1 MVLTVEF
8 PDTGG
13 AHVWT
18 LTEEGARMS
27 ADETYTPTV
36 YVEGPPRWYE
46 TLRASLYDDPKVVET
61 AVEAWYTSLHA
72 TERTA
77 VLRVDLE
84 RMADVQDFATEVR
97 HRHEPNDTPTGTV
110 RLYNVDLTPQFRY
123 CLETGVE
130 PIPNRELRSV
140 TLTLGQRSI
149 AEGSLDGLTIEGDRL
164 DGASRE
170 VLETVATRI
179 ETVDPDVLIVNSAGL
194 IPILFDRAAACGLE
208 TFHLGREAGWSQLT
222 QGTTYESYGRV
233 GYAAPRYH
241 VPGRVLLDTSNSF
254 LWHETSLAGILDLVE
269 RSHRPLEET
278 GWASIGTV
286 LTAIQ
291 IRRALE
297 RGVLVPWNKWEP
309 ESFKDVRT
317 LHAADRGGFTF
328 APQVG
333 LHEGVVE
340 VDFASLY
347 PRIIC
352 EYNVSPDTIRCT
364 CHRDREDVPE
374 VGYAICD
381 ERGFLAEVLQPLL
394 DDRAAIKADLAE
406 TDDPNEAAELRSR
419 SGALKWIL
427 VSCFGYQGYRNSKFG
442 RIECHEAINAFAR
455 DILLEAKETFEA
467 GGWEV
472 VHGIVDSLWVRP
484 TRSDATELETI
495 TEAVTDSVGI
505 SLELEHA
512 YEWVCFVPRRG
523 RTAGALTKYFGKR
536 SDGKGYKLRGIE
548 ARQRSTPPFVAEAQR
563 EYLEALDRHREPT
576 AVCDR
581 LVRHVAAIERQQV
594 PPEELLIRSRVSKEL
609 EAYTHRTLP
618 AAAMARSYALGVER
632 HPGQDVRYLVI
643 DDDPDAPERVRL
655 HFESLEPTYDT
666 DYYRTALVRA
676 CESIV
681 SPLGWDRERIE
692 TYLRGDREVTL
703 DTFA

>member
-1 MVLTVEF
+1 MVLTIEF

-18 LTEEGARMS
+18 LTDEGARMHV
-27 ADETYTPTV
+27 DETYTPTV
-36 YVEGPPRWYE
+36 YVEGPPAWYDPF
-46 TLRASLYDDPKVVET
+46 TTSLHSDPKVVSTGIER
-61 AVEAWYTSLHA
+61 WYTSLHA
-72 TERTA
+72 AERIP
-77 VLRVDLE
+77 VVRVNLE

-97 HRHEPNDTPTGTV
+97 HRHEPGDTPTGTV

-123 CLETGVE
+123 CLETGTE
-130 PIPNRELRSV
+130 PVPDRPLQSV
-140 TLTLGQRSI
+140 TLTLGQRSV
-149 AEGSLDGLTIEGDRL
+149 AEGCLDGLSI
-164 DGASRE
+164 DGEPLGGSPRAR
-170 VLETVATRI
+170 LETLSERI
-179 ETVDPDVLIVNSAGL
+179 DAVDPDVLIVNTADL
-194 IPILFDRAAACGLE
+194 IPVVFDQAKACNIAGF
-208 TFHLGREAGWSQLT
+208 TLGRDAGWSQLT
-222 QGTTYESYGRV
+222 GGTTYESYGQI

-241 VPGRVLLDTSNSF
+241 IPGRVLLDTSNSF
-254 LWHETSLAGILDLVE
+254 LWHETSLAGITDLVE

-291 IRRALE
+291 IRHALE
-297 RGVLVPWNKWEP
+297 RDVLVPWNKWEP
-309 ESFKDVRT
+309 ETFKDVRT

-333 LHEGVVE
+333 LHEDVVE

-352 EYNVSPDTIRCT
+352 EYNVSPDTVRCL
-364 CHRDREDVPE
+364 CHRDRADVPE
-374 VGYAICD
+374 IGYAICD
-381 ERGFLAEVLQPLL
+381 ERGFLADVLEPLL
-394 DDRAAIKADLAE
+394 DDRAAIKATLAE
-406 TDDPNEAAELRSR
+406 TGDPDEAAELRSR

-467 GGWEV
+467 GGWEI
-472 VHGIVDSLWVRP
+472 VHGIVDSLWVRQTDP
-484 TRSDATELETI
+484 EATPIEAI
-495 TEAVTDSVGI
+495 TDAVTESVGI
-505 SLELEHA
+505 SLEREHA

-523 RTAGALTKYFGKR
+523 RRAGALTKYFGKR
-536 SDGKGYKLRGIE
+536 ADGDGYKLRGIE
-548 ARQRSTPPFVAEAQR
+548 ARQRSTPPFVASAQR
-563 EYLEALDRHREPT
+563 EYIEALDTHREPT

-581 LVRHVAAIERQQV
+581 LMRHLATLERRQV
-594 PPEELLIRSRVSKEL
+594 PPEKLLIRSRLTKAL

-618 AAAMARSYALGVER
+618 AAAMARSRDLGVER

-643 DDDPDAPERVRL
+643 DGDPDAHERVRL
-655 HFESLEPTYDT
+655 HFETLEATYDT
-666 DYYRTALVRA
+666 DFYKTVLIRA

-681 SPLGWDRERIE
+681 SPLGWDRDRIE
-692 TYLRGDREVTL
+692 TYLRGDRALTL
-703 DTFA
+703 ETFG